1 MSVENPY
8 GRTVQELR
16 NAFESGDLLSAAG
29 LLADEV
35 SWHGEGVGRACHTRD
50 DVLATLREGLD
61 SGARYNLIDL
71 RLVGDRVLLH
81 LESAVTDAGHGPPP
95 ATIWQALTLD
105 AAGLIV
111 QLQGYSDAAAA
122 EHDLALRSGSAEASV
137 PAAGRVTRL
146 VPFVFVAEMD
156 RSVAFYRLLG
166 FEVTATFEPNGVLSW
181 ASLDGGGA
189 ELMLALA
196 ASVID
201 PASQSILFYL
211 YAPDLVGLR
220 DHLVS
225 QGLTPGE
232 IVDGSP
238 GPAQE
243 MRLDDPDGYCLMIA
257 QIDS

>member
-1 MSVENPY
+1 
-8 GRTVQELR
+8 L
-16 NAFESGDLLSAAG
+16 
-29 LLADEV
+29 
-35 SWHGEGVGRACHTRD
+35 HGEGVGRACHTRD

-81 LESAVTDAGHGPPP
+81 LESAVTDAGRGPPP

-111 QLQGYSDAAAA
+111 QMQGYSDAAAA

-137 PAAGRVTRL
+137 PAAGQVTRL

-181 ASLDGGGA
+181 
-189 ELMLALA
+189 
-196 ASVID
+196 
-201 PASQSILFYL
+201 PPSI
-211 YAPDLVGLR
+211 AGR
-220 DHLVS
+220 
-225 QGLTPGE
+225 
-232 IVDGSP
+232 
-238 GPAQE
+238 
-243 MRLDDPDGYCLMIA
+243 
-257 QIDS
+257 

>member
-1 MSVENPY
+1 MSAEKPHD
-8 GRTVQELR
+8 RTVQALR
-16 NAFESGDLLSAAG
+16 KAFESGDLLSTAD

-35 SWHGEGVGRACHTRD
+35 TWHGEGVGRGCHTRD
-50 DVLATLREGLD
+50 DVLGTLRDGLD
-61 SGARYNLIDL
+61 AGVHYNLVDL

-81 LESAVTDAGHGPPP
+81 LEAVTDPGQGPQPTP
-95 ATIWQALTLD
+95 VWQALTLN
-105 AAGLIV
+105 AAGRIV
-111 QLQGYSDAAAA
+111 QMQGYPNAAAA
-122 EHDLALRSGSAEASV
+122 EHDLALRSRSAEDPV
-137 PAAGRVTRL
+137 LAGARVARL
-146 VPFVFVAEMD
+146 VPFVFVGDVD

-166 FEVTATFEPNGVLSW
+166 FEVTATFEPQGRLSW
-181 ASLDGGGA
+181 ASLESGGA
-189 ELMLALA
+189 VLMLALA
-196 ASVID
+196 DSPID
-201 PASQSILFYL
+201 PASQAVLFYL

>member
-1 MSVENPY
+1 MSAENPHD
-8 GRTVQELR
+8 RTVQALR
-16 NAFESGDLLSAAG
+16 EAFESGDFLSAAG

-35 SWHGEGVGRACHTRD
+35 TWHGEGIGPACHSRD
-50 DVLATLREGLD
+50 DVLRTLRARLD
-61 SGARYNLIDL
+61 SGVHDNLVDL

-81 LESAVTDAGHGPPP
+81 LEAVTDAGQGSQPTP
-95 ATIWQALTLD
+95 IWQALTLN

-111 QLQGYSDAAAA
+111 QMQGYSDVAAA
-122 EHDLALRSGSAEASV
+122 EHDLALRSGSAEV
-137 PAAGRVTRL
+137 PVSAAARVTRL
-146 VPFVFVAEMD
+146 VPFVLVAD
-156 RSVAFYRLLG
+156 VGRSVAFYRLLG
-166 FEVTATFEPNGVLSW
+166 FEVTATYEPHGRLSW
-181 ASLDGGGA
+181 ASLDSGGA
-189 ELMLALA
+189 ELMLAR
-196 ASVID
+196 SDSPID

-232 IVDGSP
+232 IVDGTP
-238 GPAQE
+238 GPALE